1 MTDVAGQY
9 ANRTVAVV
17 GAHGFLGA
25 ALSSALT
32 NTAARI
38 VAVSRQTGVPVPGA
52 ETLTADVR
60 EKACWNDILRRA
72 DIIFF
77 VAGDTS
83 VSAAEKNPVEALATT
98 LRPLT
103 HLTEAARAARRIP
116 RVVFASTARVY
127 GPAAALPVTEDA
139 ETTPPSPFG
148 AQNVAAERVLAAA
161 TTEGIVD
168 AVSLRLGNVYGPSP
182 CSRSLHERNVVSRM
196 TRLAA
201 RGESLPL
208 YGDGSQVRDYVY
220 VEDVTRA
227 FLIAGVHAGMGGRSF
242 NVASGQGAT
251 VREMFYRIADR
262 ASRATGLAARVE
274 EVPWPVGEAPA
285 GQQDFIADIRRVAAA
300 CGWTP
305 RIPLDDG
312 LDRLVAQM
320 AHHTAA
326 AHVAVSD

>member
-1 MTDVAGQY
+1 MRDVARQY

-25 ALSSALT
+25 ALSSALR
-32 NTAARI
+32 NTPARI
-38 VAVSRQTGVPVPGA
+38 LAVSRQAGVPVPGA
-52 ETLTADVR
+52 ESLTADVR
-60 EKACWNDILRRA
+60 EEGCWNDILCRA

-83 VSAAEKNPVEALATT
+83 VSAAERNPAEALAAT
-98 LRPLT
+98 LLPLT
-103 HLTEAARAARRIP
+103 HLTAAARDAQRVP

-139 ETTPPSPFG
+139 DTTPRNPFG
-148 AQNVAAERVLAAA
+148 AQNVAAERVLSAA
-161 TTEGIVD
+161 TAEGIVE

-182 CSRSLHERNVVSRM
+182 CRPSIHERNVVSRM
-196 TRLAA
+196 TRLAT

-227 FLIAGVHAGMGGRSF
+227 FLIVGVHAGIGGRSL
-242 NVASGQGAT
+242 NVASGQGTT
-251 VREMFYRIADR
+251 VREMFHRIADR
-262 ASRATGLAARVE
+262 AARATGRTARVE
-274 EVPWPVGEAPA
+274 EVPWPIGEAPA
-285 GQQDFIADIRRVAAA
+285 GQQDFIADIGRIKAA

-312 LDRLVAQM
+312 LDLLVLQM
-320 AHHTAA
+320 AHDTTA
-326 AHVAVSD
+326 VTSR